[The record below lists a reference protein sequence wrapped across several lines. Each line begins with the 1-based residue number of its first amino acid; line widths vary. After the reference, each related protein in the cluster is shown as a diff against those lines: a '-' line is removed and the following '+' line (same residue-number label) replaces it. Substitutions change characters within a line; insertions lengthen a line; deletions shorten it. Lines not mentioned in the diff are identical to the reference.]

1 MRIQITST
9 TDAVDFTLTDEF
21 GVFEYSTNTA
31 GEALFLDYANGE
43 HRGMQVLGTLQF
55 DVGNDPEA
63 AIAWWAVR
71 TFSDFH
77 MWCDEQNRR
86 PSKKLAK
93 QWAKAEG
100 ILVA

>member
-9 TDAVDFTLTDEF
+9 TGRVEFTMTDEF
-21 GVFEYSTNTA
+21 RVCEYSTNA
-31 GEALFLDYANGE
+31 VGEGLFLNSVNGDY
-43 HRGMQVLGTLQF
+43 RGMQVLGTLQF

-77 MWCDEQNRR
+77 MWCDEQTRR